1 MNEEKIGIRYEN
13 RFVMVNYEAVMN
25 GELKAHE
32 IAVYVVLCAFAS
44 NGSRS
49 CYPSYTTIAAKA
61 GCSRSTVI
69 RSIASLEE
77 RGFIEKI
84 NQIDEDGNNK
94 SNMYIIKTGI
104 KQADGADKTNQ
115 NKQESEVVSEEDHP
129 SIIDVPAEALEEG
142 VVSERNHLV
151 DPETFLV
158 VSERNGGSVT
168 ESHELHLIN
177 YNKKEEEGEEEEKEL
192 KQKIE
197 YDYFCREMPER
208 IGFVDTLVEI
218 MLLLKHNGRQEQLR
232 LLDTVD
238 SCVVLDFMDE
248 YKEKPISHVHSYT
261 AWLKTVFLE
270 FLRKREA
277 FKKNFW

>member
-1 MNEEKIGIRYEN
+1 MGEEKIGIRYEN
-13 RFVMVNYEAVMN
+13 RFVMVNYDVIMN

-69 RSIASLEE
+69 RTIASLEE

-84 NQIDEDGNNK
+84 NQIGEDGNHK
-94 SNMYIIKTGI
+94 SNMYIIRTGI
-104 KQADGADKTNQ
+104 KQADEPVKTEQ
-115 NKQESEVVSEEDHP
+115 NKQELEAVSEEDHP
-129 SIIDVPAEALEEG
+129 GITDASAEAPREG
-142 VVSERNHLV
+142 VVSQGNQLT
-151 DPETFLV
+151 DPQTSIV

-168 ESHELHLIN
+168 ESHELYVIN

-197 YDYFCREMPER
+197 YEYFCTEMPER
-208 IGFVDTLVEI
+208 IGFIDTLIEI
-218 MLLLKHNGRQEQLR
+218 MLLIKQDGRREQLR

-248 YKEKPISHVHSYT
+248 YKEKPISHVHNYS

-270 FLRKREA
+270 YLRKREA